1 VYKLKTQPELVQYYH
16 AVAGFP
22 TKPSWLKAIKNK
34 QYPSWPGLT
43 WEATNKNFP
52 ESEETSKDHGRKTR
66 NSLRSTKMSA
76 TRDSNNN
83 ETNET
88 THPPCPHSKQKEAIM
103 QTFDLNDKAKCLM
116 YTNQTSRF
124 PKKSSH
130 GNQYI
135 MVLIEIDSNAILVE
149 ALKNQT
155 AGKMIRAYQVL
166 VN

>member
-1 VYKLKTQPELVQYYH
+1 VYELKTQPKLVRYYH
-16 AVAGFP
+16 AAAGFP

-43 WEATNKNFP
+43 WEATNKHFP
-52 ESEETSKDHGRKTR
+52 ESEETSKSHGCKMR
-66 NSLRSTKMSA
+66 SGLQSTKTSA
-76 TRDSNNN
+76 TRDSNDN
-83 ETNET
+83 ETNEA

-103 QTFDLNDKAKCLM
+103 QTFNLNDEAKRLM
-116 YTNQTSRF
+116 YTNQTGRL
-124 PKKSSH
+124 PKKSSR

-135 MVLIEIDSNAILVE
+135 MVLIEIDSNAVLVE
-149 ALKNQT
+149 AMKNQT

>member
-1 VYKLKTQPELVQYYH
+1 M
-16 AVAGFP
+16 GFP

-43 WEATNKNFP
+43 WEVTNKHFP
-52 ESEETSKDHGRKTR
+52 ESKETSKGHGRKTR
-66 NSLRSTKMSA
+66 SGLQSTKTSA
-76 TRDSNNN
+76 TRDSDND

-116 YTNQTSRF
+116 YTDQTGRF
-124 PKKSSH
+124 PKKSSR

-135 MVLIEIDSNAILVE
+135 MVLIEIDGNAILRE
-149 ALKNQT
+149 AMKNQT